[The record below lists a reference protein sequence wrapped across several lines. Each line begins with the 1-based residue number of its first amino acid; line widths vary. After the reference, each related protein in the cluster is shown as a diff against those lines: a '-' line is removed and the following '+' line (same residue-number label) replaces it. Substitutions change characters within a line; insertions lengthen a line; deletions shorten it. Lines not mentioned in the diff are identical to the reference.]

1 MKAVGAVTAWAV
13 PREAMRREAMRRGR
27 RRRVFMRRE
36 GVGRCRETVLR
47 FLLP

>member
-13 PREAMRREAMRRGR
+13 PREAMRRGR

-36 GVGRCRETVLR
+36 GMGRCLEAVLR